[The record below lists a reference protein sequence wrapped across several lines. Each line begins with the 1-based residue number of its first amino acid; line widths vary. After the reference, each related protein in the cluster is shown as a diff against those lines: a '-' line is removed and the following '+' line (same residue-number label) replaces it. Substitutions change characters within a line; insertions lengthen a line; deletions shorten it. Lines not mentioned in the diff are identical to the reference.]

1 MRNFLA
7 GLLLG
12 VLATY
17 WYFTQGDYA
26 RAVVALYWARASAPP
41 PFVAHRKP

>member
-12 VLATY
+12 WLASY
-17 WYFTQGDYA
+17 WYFTQGDYV
-26 RAVVALYWARASAPP
+26 RYLVRYYWARASAPP
-41 PFVAHRKP
+41 AVTRLTN

>member
-1 MRNFLA
+1 VRNFLA

-17 WYFTQGDYA
+17 WYFTQGDYT
-26 RAVVALYWARASAPP
+26 RAVVASYWARASAPP
-41 PFVAHRKP
+41 HPVAHQKP